1 MLTNSYAKCDVI
13 FAPPLSLSEGRR
25 SRRSGGFVIAAI
37 VSAVLV
43 VGLGLHARAAE
54 PARAAPGAHH
64 TSVAIPIFKIVEG
77 AKGSADP
84 YTPRVLQI
92 PVGRTVALDITDHIG
107 GCALV
112 TVFPG
117 LGVDGETVRARVP
130 VGQTRRVLIRAA
142 KPGRYRYHCAGE
154 MYFGEILAR

>member
-1 MLTNSYAKCDVI
+1 MQSPRPC
-13 FAPPLSLSEGRR
+13 LSEGRR
-25 SRRSGGFVIAAI
+25 SRRSGGLAIAA
-37 VSAVLV
+37 VVAAVLV
-43 VGLGLHARAAE
+43 VGLELHARAAE

-64 TSVAIPIFKIVEG
+64 AAVAIPIFKIVEG

-84 YTPRVLQI
+84 YTPRVLEI

-112 TVFPG
+112 TVFPR